1 MSNTTLLWI
10 TLIAAGLITYAFR
23 LSFIL
28 LLGRI
33 QLSPLVQRALRF
45 VPPAALTAIIFPELL
60 IRDGEL
66 AIGPNNPRLLAGLFA
81 IIVAWRTKSILW
93 TIVVGMVTLWLFQWL
108 M

>member
-1 MSNTTLLWI
+1 MNNTALLWI

-33 QLSPLVQRALRF
+33 QLSPLVRRALRF

-66 AIGPNNPRLLAGLFA
+66 AIGLDNPRLLAGLCA
-81 IIVAWRTKSILW
+81 TAVAWRTKSILW
-93 TIVVGMVTLWLFQWL
+93 TIATGMVALWLLQWL
-108 M
+108 T

>member
-1 MSNTTLLWI
+1 MNNTALLWI

-33 QLSPLVQRALRF
+33 QLSALVRRALRF

-66 AIGPNNPRLLAGLFA
+66 AVGLDNPRLLAGLLA
-81 IIVAWRTKSILW
+81 IVVAWRTKSILW
-93 TIVVGMVTLWLFQWL
+93 TIGVGMVALWLLQWFI
-108 M
+108 